1 MRQRH
6 GHWNGGTLCMRQRQG
21 HWNGGN
27 LCMRQRHGHL
37 GVFEAGQMA
46 ALKNVHGCKN
56 YSAMCIN

>member
-6 GHWNGGTLCMRQRQG
+6 GHWNGGT
-21 HWNGGN
+21 